1 MPPFLQRLFQ
11 LLKQLTAVAL
21 LLQIYHDDFMLNN
34 VGYTFGAGWD
44 NFSVV
49 QDPTTLATVRTAA
62 SLILLTQEHELSMLR
77 TVRSH
82 GGVMLYNGPPVTRT
96 WSESVGSS
104 NWAMHF
110 AEDGQQCRV
119 RFMHLSTP
127 IALTRESGLVT
138 DIDPKYNDTCKN
150 SDLNKCLAQNIIANL
165 DYGVLP
171 FLYDGLFRN
180 GSGPNVLEHMFPIS
194 VLRIEPRVVWGTD
207 RIITSTSGSF
217 GFAAIDEESGDA
229 LPNLQDATTSS
240 IRVALYFEGL
250 LVRNFTVAG
259 AVANV
264 SMASDSVDM
273 AVLVHSSA
281 RG

>member
-1 MPPFLQRLFQ
+1 
-11 LLKQLTAVAL
+11 
-21 LLQIYHDDFMLNN
+21 MLNN

-49 QDPTTLATVRTAA
+49 QDPTTLATVRTVA

-96 WSESVGSS
+96 WSEAVGSS
-104 NWAMHF
+104 SWAMHF

-138 DIDPKYNDTCKN
+138 DIDPKYNDTCKT
-150 SDLNKCLAQNIIANL
+150 SDVNTCLAQNIIANL

-180 GSGPNVLEHMFPIS
+180 SSGPNVLDYMFPIS
-194 VLRIEPRVVWGTD
+194 VLRIEPGIVWGTD
-207 RIITSTSGSF
+207 RIITSTSGDF
-217 GFAAIDEESGDA
+217 GFAAIDSKSGEA
-229 LPNLQDATTSS
+229 LPELHDTASSS
-240 IRVALYFEGL
+240 ILVALYFQGL
-250 LVRNFTVAG
+250 LVRNVTVAG
-259 AVANV
+259 AHAQV
-264 SMASDSVDM
+264 SIVSGSVDM
-273 AVLVHSSA
+273 AVLVHSTA
-281 RG
+281 RA